1 MIKGWIE
8 NLLHLVYPNLCV
20 VCSENLMEEE
30 NSICFSCLSQLPYT
44 HYHLQRDNPI
54 EKRFWGKVPV
64 ERATSLFFYEKATST
79 QHLLQALKYKGE
91 KEIGV
96 VLGKQL
102 GTFLNQSPDFASI
115 DMIIPVPLHPK
126 KLQKRG
132 FNQSECICEGIAGAL
147 RKPINTSTLVRAIE
161 NPTQTKK
168 GVYERW
174 ENTTGIFAL
183 SEPDMFKD
191 KHLLLVDDVLT
202 TGSTIEACV
211 QAIVPV
217 TGAKVSVATLAVA

>member
-102 GTFLNQSPDFASI
+102 GTFLNQSLDFASI